1 VGSVLG
7 TAAYLAPEQARG
19 EEAGPRSDLYA
30 LGVVTYQ
37 LISGRLPYEAS
48 SLTELAL
55 KQQQEAPP
63 MLDTLVAAVRP
74 ELADAVAIALA
85 LDPADRYQTAREMG
99 RALTDGEHG
108 IASSQRRPGARAS
121 ETAATSLLAGAPA
134 PGRSPAADGATA
146 PASAVKPRRP
156 RPGPA
161 RAAAPAP
168 AASGPPV
175 EGRATRRRS
184 RGRLLFALL
193 ALLAV
198 AAAIAAVA
206 LVTAPST
213 TKVFLRNV
221 VYTDVQQTSS
231 ALKQLVSENTK

>member
-1 VGSVLG
+1 
-7 TAAYLAPEQARG
+7 
-19 EEAGPRSDLYA
+19 
-30 LGVVTYQ
+30 
-37 LISGRLPYEAS
+37 
-48 SLTELAL
+48 
-55 KQQQEAPP
+55 
-63 MLDTLVAAVRP
+63 M
-74 ELADAVAIALA
+74 
-85 LDPADRYQTAREMG
+85 
-99 RALTDGEHG
+99 
-108 IASSQRRPGARAS
+108 
-121 ETAATSLLAGAPA
+121 LAGAPGQRRSRA
-134 PGRSPAADGATA
+134 PDGATA
-146 PASAVKPRRP
+146 PAGAVTPRRP

-161 RAAAPAP
+161 RAAPAP
-168 AASGPPV
+168 VQAASPPGA